1 MRKVSVKNKLDEKG
15 RDEKRLD
22 EKGKDEKNIGRERSG

>member
-15 RDEKRLD
+15 RDEKRID

>member
-22 EKGKDEKNIGRERSG
+22 EKGKDEKKYWT